1 MSEHERNPFGG
12 KNPHGMYVPLTD
24 TELEALARLADA
36 GEFKV
41 VVRNWGEITG
51 FRRGRYVPE
60 LWHANPAPLV
70 VFGDKRLSF
79 YFRMSLTAPVVP
91 QPNWYF
97 DMEVWALGR
106 KLFSQRMPTEH
117 GGNPIQV
124 AAGVDLDLAL
134 DIALDKIDPTVVK
147 EIMPKAIGLTTR
159 HGNMRLDLHHR
170 RLLERTQAGERKV
183 REVSAAEAAEAT
195 AKKKKATGR

>member
-1 MSEHERNPFGG
+1 MSENNRNPFGG

-24 TELEALARLADA
+24 TELEALARLAEA

-41 VVRNWGEITG
+41 VVKNWGEIIG

-60 LWHANPAPLV
+60 IWHANPIPLV
-70 VFGDKRLSF
+70 VFGDKRISF
-79 YFRMSLTAPVVP
+79 YFRMSLNAPAVP

-97 DMEVWALGR
+97 DMEVWALGH

-117 GGNPIQV
+117 AGKPIQV

-134 DIALDKIDPTVVK
+134 DLALDKIDPAIVK
-147 EIMPKAIGLTTR
+147 QIMPKAIGLTTR
-159 HGNMRLDLHHR
+159 HGNMRLDLHQQ
-170 RLLERTQAGERKV
+170 RLLAKTQQGERLV
-183 REVSAAEAAEAT
+183 REVSASEARAAT
-195 AKKKKATGR
+195 EKEKKATGR

>member
-1 MSEHERNPFGG
+1 MSEQERNPFGG

-24 TELEALARLADA
+24 IELEALARLADA

-41 VVRNWGEITG
+41 VVKNWGELVG

-60 LWHANPAPLV
+60 LWHANPVPMV

-79 YFRMSLTAPVVP
+79 YFRMSLNAPAVP

-97 DMEVWALGR
+97 DMEVWALGH

-117 GGNPIQV
+117 AGNPIQV

-134 DIALDKIDPTVVK
+134 DIALDKIDSQIIK
-147 EIMPKAIGLTTR
+147 QIMPKTIGLTSR
-159 HGNMRLDLHHR
+159 HGNMHLDAHKQ
-170 RLLERTQAGERKV
+170 RLLAKTYQGEQLV
-183 REVSAAEAAEAT
+183 REISAAEAAAAT
-195 AKKKKATGR
+195 AAEKKATGR